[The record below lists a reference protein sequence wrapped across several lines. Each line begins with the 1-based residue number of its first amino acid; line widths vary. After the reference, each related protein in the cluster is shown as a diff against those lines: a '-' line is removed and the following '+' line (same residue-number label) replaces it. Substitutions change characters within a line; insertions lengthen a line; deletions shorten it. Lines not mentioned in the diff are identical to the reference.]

1 MIYAKSTGILFVEC
15 PENGSVPK
23 SYQEFGI
30 LISRGNLGIDFWE
43 YAIINKCEQSGY
55 QDNPGINTYD
65 QPTYSPP
72 WDNSELNVWPQ
83 QVRGPKVYRWLFASM
98 LTSFCQNEIPTL
110 QLLPTKQWNSS
121 SGLLES
127 DLKKKFR
134 STETNISR
142 YLCSKTI
149 FLNVKRKYLFCKI
162 K

>member
-30 LISRGNLGIDFWE
+30 LISRGNLGINFWE

-72 WDNSELNVWPQ
+72 
-83 QVRGPKVYRWLFASM
+83 
-98 LTSFCQNEIPTL
+98 
-110 QLLPTKQWNSS
+110 
-121 SGLLES
+121 
-127 DLKKKFR
+127 
-134 STETNISR
+134 
-142 YLCSKTI
+142 
-149 FLNVKRKYLFCKI
+149 
-162 K
+162 

>member
-30 LISRGNLGIDFWE
+30 LISRGNLGINFWE

-127 DLKKKFR
+127 DLKKKR
-134 STETNISR
+134 GTETNISR
-142 YLCSKTI
+142 YLCSKTS
-149 FLNVKRKYLFCKI
+149 FLNVKRKSLFCKI